1 MRVHR
6 PQAQQP
12 TPPFNAPAARRLRTA
27 LGMGPEH
34 VAYGLRASYGL
45 PYVTPDLV
53 IAWERGTTVPSSP
66 ELTALAGVLWCSTD
80 ELMGAPRTLREH
92 RVARDLAAED
102 VAHAVGIDLLAY
114 ERMEESGNWR
124 GNERQSTALAKVL
137 DLSLPDFIT
146 VTGRDGR
153 LADLLRSAVTTR
165 WQTYV
170 RPVGKVVPLE
180 RGLLEV
186 VLEELHTDYQD
197 RTTAAPAWG
206 GRPAATGSGGSGRD
220 FLDRVVDHFWSA
232 VRASA
237 Y

>member
-45 PYVTPDLV
+45 PYATPDLV
-53 IAWERGTTVPSSP
+53 VAWERGVTAPSSP

-92 RVARDLAAED
+92 RVARDLAPED

-124 GNERQSTALAKVL
+124 GNERQSTALAQVL

-153 LADLLRSAVTTR
+153 LAELLRDAVTTR

-186 VLEELHTDYQD
+186 VLEELHTDY
-197 RTTAAPAWG
+197 RARTAAAMDWD
-206 GRPAATGSGGSGRD
+206 GRTAATGSGESGRD

-232 VRASA
+232 VRGSA